1 MYLPSAFSLLCCA
14 VALINGD
21 GVDDIIDE
29 ILYEGEQYL
38 KDNHLEIVQ
47 IPDVNVTYDNVKLD
61 GTVYNGFINGK
72 NGKLQNTT
80 TLRRID
86 DAKIDFI
93 GDDQMILRLNV
104 SFASL
109 SVHYDVFN
117 FKLWIASSE
126 GGADV
131 NIADNEFHL
140 KMVLLDNDKV
150 CNVTIAEAYALK
162 FTSIDLH
169 LLPPSVSNYV
179 KNKIYSSY
187 LSSHPD
193 VIPYAFNPI
202 TRSFLQTCANSL
214 DVCSYIKLLR
224 KSLRP

>member
-117 FKLWIASSE
+117 FKLC
-126 GGADV
+126 
-131 NIADNEFHL
+131 
-140 KMVLLDNDKV
+140 KYLLFKKKIFFYVYNFSGV
-150 CNVTIAEAYALK
+150 
-162 FTSIDLH
+162 H
-169 LLPPSVSNYV
+169 SVEN
-179 KNKIYSSY
+179 
-187 LSSHPD
+187 L
-193 VIPYAFNPI
+193 F
-202 TRSFLQTCANSL
+202 F
-214 DVCSYIKLLR
+214 
-224 KSLRP
+224 KSQR